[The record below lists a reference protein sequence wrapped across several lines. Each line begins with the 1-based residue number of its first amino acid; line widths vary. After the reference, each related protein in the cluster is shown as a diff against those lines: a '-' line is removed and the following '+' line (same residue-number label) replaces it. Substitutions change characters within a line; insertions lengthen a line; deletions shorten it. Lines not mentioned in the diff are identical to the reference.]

1 MSESTSDIGSRKSD
15 HLALAISGDVGFRRT
30 TLLEQVTLVHCAIPE
45 LSYDA
50 LKLDTIVANQRL
62 KSPIMISA
70 MTGGT
75 LSTGEVN
82 RQLARVAEEGG
93 YAIGLGSQRAM
104 IATGKLDK
112 HIGASYQLREEAPTI
127 PIFGNLGVV
136 QAAQMPT
143 ALVEEMISFVGATA
157 LCLHMNPAQELMQ
170 PEGDRDFRGCLDGV
184 ARLCLELSVPVVV
197 KETGCGISRE
207 VASMLVSRGVEHL
220 DIAGGGGTSWVGV
233 EARRRKEGVAS
244 TGDLYWDWGVPT
256 AASLLLVKDQGLKSV
271 IASGGIKS
279 GLDIARAISL
289 GAHAA
294 GIARPVLQALAHG
307 GHSGALSFLKEVEDQ
322 LKMAMVLT
330 GSKDIQ
336 CLRKSRHHLG
346 IELRGWTD
354 V

>member
-1 MSESTSDIGSRKSD
+1 MSETASDIGSRKSD
-15 HLALAISGDVGFRRT
+15 HLELAISGDVGFRRT
-30 TLLEQVTLVHCAIPE
+30 TLLEQVTLAHCSLPE

-50 LKLDTIVANQRL
+50 LKLNTTVANLRL

-75 LSTGEVN
+75 ISTGEVN
-82 RQLARVAEEGG
+82 RQLAQVAEEGG

-104 IATGKLDK
+104 VATGKVDK
-112 HIGASYQLREEAPTI
+112 QIGASYQLRKEAPTV

-136 QAAQMPT
+136 QAAQMST
-143 ALVEEMISFVGATA
+143 ALVEDMIGFVGASA

-170 PEGDRDFRGCLDGV
+170 PEGDRDFRGCLDGI
-184 ARLCLELSVPVVV
+184 ARLCKELSVPVVV

-207 VASMLVSRGVEHL
+207 VAETLVSRGVEHL
-220 DIAGGGGTSWVGV
+220 DVAGGGGTSWVGV
-233 EARRRKEGVAS
+233 EARRNKEGSAS

-256 AASLLLVKDQGLKSV
+256 AASLLLVKDRGFKSV

-294 GIARPVLQALAHG
+294 GIARPVLKALDQG
-307 GHSGALSFLKEVEDQ
+307 GRSGALSFLKKIEDE

-330 GSKDIQ
+330 GSKDIGG
-336 CLRKSRHHLG
+336 LRQSRHHLG
-346 IELRGWTD
+346 AELRSWAS